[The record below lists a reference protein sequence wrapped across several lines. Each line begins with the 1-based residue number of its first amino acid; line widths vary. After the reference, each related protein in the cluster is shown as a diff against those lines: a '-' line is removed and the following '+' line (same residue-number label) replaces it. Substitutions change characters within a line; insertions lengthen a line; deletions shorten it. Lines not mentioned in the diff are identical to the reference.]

1 MKDSYEQI
9 KVGEVIT
16 GSEME
21 IDQDKIAEFAEITL
35 DYNPLHLDDK
45 FMESTSFGKTKYD
58 GIIGHGLLN
67 FGLITRMMTD
77 WLWPRGGIHRRLQTK
92 HLKPVY
98 PGDTL
103 TPKATVFKKTDS
115 RDSRWVL
122 FEIELIKQDGE
133 RVVEGEAMAE
143 FPGKQDK

>member
-1 MKDSYEQI
+1 MKDPYEQI
-9 KVGEVIT
+9 KVGEIIT
-16 GSEME
+16 GSGME
-21 IDQDKIAEFAEITL
+21 IDQDKITGFAEITL

-45 FMESTSFGKTKYD
+45 FMGSTTFGKTKYD

-67 FGLITRMMTD
+67 FGLITQMMTD

-92 HLKPVY
+92 HVKPVY

-103 TPKATVFKKTDS
+103 TPKATVLRKSVSKKT
-115 RDSRWVL
+115 RWVL
-122 FEIELIKQDGE
+122 FEIELRKQDGE

-143 FPGKQDK
+143 FPGKQNK